1 MKDGEMERKKTK
13 MSLHRPFFTSMEGEN
28 HHIGITMFVCTCIQ
42 DKNPKQYRNTD
53 ARTKQSRETSRLLL
67 I

>member
-28 HHIGITMFVCTCIQ
+28 HYIGITVCVYMHRRGKTP
-42 DKNPKQYRNTD
+42 NSTEPLT
-53 ARTKQSRETSRLLL
+53 RTKQSREMSRLLL